1 MGFNF
6 TSAVGIIFVNKVVFK
21 EYGFHY
27 ATFLTVCHF
36 LVTFAGLFV
45 LTKIKYFEPKKV
57 PIMEVIPLCLAF
69 CGFVVFNNLSLQE
82 NSVGFYQLMKV
93 MH

>member
-1 MGFNF
+1 MSFNF

-21 EYGFHY
+21 QYGFHF

-36 LVTFAGLFV
+36 VVTFIGLVF
-45 LTKIKYFEPKKV
+45 LTQINFFKPKRV
-57 PIMEVIPLCLAF
+57 PILEVIPLCLAF

-93 MH
+93 